1 MPPQDAE
8 TRLAVAI
15 SEINNK
21 IGILIV
27 KQEEMAENISKIK
40 EAIYD
45 PQQGLFSRL
54 QELEIWK
61 GNFTEYFQEKISY
74 HTIKEG
80 EVRMT
85 QVEETI
91 KAIKKIQWLV
101 IGTAVTTI
109 TTLIIKH
116 FVLT

>member
-1 MPPQDAE
+1 MPTHD
-8 TRLAVAI
+8 TDLAVVIA
-15 SEINNK
+15 ELNNK
-21 IGILIV
+21 IGTLIE
-27 KQEEMAENISKIK
+27 KQEEVAENISKIK

-45 PQQGLFSRL
+45 PQQGLFSRIR
-54 QELEIWK
+54 EVEMWRT
-61 GNFTEYFQEKISY
+61 NFTENIQEKISY
-74 HTIKEG
+74 HTIKDG
-80 EVRMT
+80 ELRMT
-85 QVEETI
+85 QIEEMI